1 MTARARR
8 AILIGVAVIYVAGL
22 GFLAGIMVERMRF
35 DVQRTA
41 TLTRLTAAEQ
51 RVRSVLMDIEVGA
64 SRRNRDGSLVLHRA
78 D

>member
-8 AILIGVAVIYVAGL
+8 PILIGVAAIYVAGL

-64 SRRNRDGSLVLHRA
+64 SRRNRDGSLVLHLA